1 MKGIVDQIR
10 ELLPDVL
17 SAARFNEDDFL
28 AVLQAIVGFAG
39 AVADK
44 NPLDFIG
51 AAVGLAQDMAG
62 KRCPLGTL
70 EDNLDKLEKWLQFG
84 QGYEALE
91 DSSDLDFDRVDVSA
105 VPEVM
110 QVGKSWENRSSINY
124 LIFLDFSSFKMCC
137 KLG

>member
-10 ELLPDVL
+10 ELLPGVL

-39 AVADK
+39 AIADK

-70 EDNLDKLEKWLQFG
+70 EDNLGKLEKWLQFG
-84 QGYEALE
+84 QGYEALQ

-110 QVGKSWENRSSINY
+110 QVRKCRAKP
-124 LIFLDFSSFKMCC
+124 FKY
-137 KLG
+137 KDVLQARLVRKNWPKRT

>member
-10 ELLPDVL
+10 ELLPGVL

-39 AVADK
+39 AIADK

-110 QVGKSWENRSSINY
+110 QVRKSWAKP
-124 LIFLDFSSFKMCC
+124 FKF
-137 KLG
+137 KDVLQAWLVRKN